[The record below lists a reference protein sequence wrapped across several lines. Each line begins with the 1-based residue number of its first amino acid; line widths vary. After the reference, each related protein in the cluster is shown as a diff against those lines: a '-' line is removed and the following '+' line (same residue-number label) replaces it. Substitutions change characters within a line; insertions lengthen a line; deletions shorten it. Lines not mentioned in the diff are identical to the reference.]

1 MTAVKTS
8 TELRLRALPHIT
20 PHMQWRD
27 LKVMVI
33 MKIMSWKI
41 KSDES
46 MVKNTLFQAWFEIE
60 N

>member
-46 MVKNTLFQAWFEIE
+46 MVKKYILSSLV
-60 N
+60 